1 MILAPYLVFDGNCE
15 EAMEFYAQVFDGEIT
30 ALNRYDN
37 APMNMPANYRQKIM
51 HAEMLFES
59 NRIQGCDVL
68 PTEEN
73 KHGTDFSLSISVVE
87 VFVLDRVFNRLAEG
101 GVITMPL
108 QDTFWGARFG
118 MITDKFGIRWM
129 FSCDLN

>member
-1 MILAPYLVFDGNCE
+1 MILAPYLNFNGCCE
-15 EAMEFYAQVFDGEIT
+15 EAMAFYSACFDGEIT
-30 ALNRYDN
+30 ALNRYEN
-37 APMNMPANYRQKIM
+37 APMSMPANYRQKVM
-51 HAEMLFES
+51 HAEMVFED
-59 NRIQGCDVL
+59 NRIQGCDAL
-68 PTEEN
+68 PSNEMIQ
-73 KHGTDFSLSISVVE
+73 GTDFSLSINVAE

-118 MITDKFGIRWM
+118 MITDRFGIRWM